1 MFEMMTWIDWSIVAA
16 VFAALSGLVFYFRK
30 HTFGAII
37 QEIEEV
43 VEWVD
48 DNMIGNPGAEKLE
61 EAVVKILE
69 RFASK
74 SFIVRMLIKGLKANA
89 GAKLINLIE
98 EALLRL
104 KAKQKED

>member
-16 VFAALSGLVFYFRK
+16 VIAAIGGLVFYFRNK
-30 HTFGAII
+30 SWN
-37 QEIEEV
+37 EILTIVEEV

-48 DNMIGNPGAEKLE
+48 DNLIDNPGAEKLE
-61 EAVVKILE
+61 TAVKIILE

-74 SFIVRMLIKGLKANA
+74 SFIVRMLIKGLDANA
-89 GAKLINLIE
+89 GAKLIDLIE
-98 EALLRL
+98 EALIKL